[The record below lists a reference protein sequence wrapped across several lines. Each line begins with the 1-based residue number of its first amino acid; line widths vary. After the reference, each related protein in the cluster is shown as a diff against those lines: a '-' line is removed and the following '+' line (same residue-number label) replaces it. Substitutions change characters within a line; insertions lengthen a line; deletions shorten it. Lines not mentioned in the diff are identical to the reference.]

1 MLRTN
6 RPSFLNAKVKG
17 STVSS
22 VATNTLASTNA
33 VDALNRM
40 TKPQSQWRIVWRQL
54 RRNRAAMIGAVLL
67 AVEIFVALAAAW
79 VAPYDPYKQQPR
91 SALQPPSREHWFGT
105 DDTGRDLL
113 SRVIYGTRISLRVG
127 LISVGIGGSIG
138 ITLGI
143 AAGYRGGFVD
153 NAIMRGMDLLLAFPG
168 ILLALAIIAIL
179 GPSLFN
185 VMIAVGVSAIPSYT
199 RVARGATLSL
209 RDREFVV
216 SARAIGARD
225 LRITLKYILPNVLP
239 PLIVLATLGIAG
251 AILTAA
257 GLSFI
262 GLGAVPPTPE
272 WGAILTLGRK
282 YINQAWWYTTFPGL
296 AIMVTVLGINML
308 GDALRDALDPR
319 LRR

>member
-1 MLRTN
+1 
-6 RPSFLNAKVKG
+6 V
-17 STVSS
+17 
-22 VATNTLASTNA
+22 
-33 VDALNRM
+33 
-40 TKPQSQWRIVWRQL
+40 
-54 RRNRAAMIGAVLL
+54 
-67 AVEIFVALAAAW
+67 
-79 VAPYDPYKQQPR
+79 VAPYDPYKQNPR
-91 SALQPPSREHWFGT
+91 APLEAPSRDHWFGT
-105 DDTGRDLL
+105 DDSGRDLL

-127 LISVGIGGSIG
+127 LISVGIGGGIG

-143 AAGYRGGFVD
+143 LAGYRGGFLD
-153 NAIMRGMDLLLAFPG
+153 NVIMRAVDLLLAFPG
-168 ILLALAIIAIL
+168 ILLALAIITIL

-185 VMIAVGVSAIPSYT
+185 VMIAVGISAIPSYT
-199 RVARGATLSL
+199 RVARASTLAMK
-209 RDREFVV
+209 DREFVV

-225 LRITLKYILPNVLP
+225 TRITLLYILPNVLP

-296 AIMVTVLGINML
+296 AIMITVLGINML
-308 GDALRDALDPR
+308 GDALRDALDPK

>member
-1 MLRTN
+1 VSTAVTTL
-6 RPSFLNAKVKG
+6 PASVGQIGKV
-17 STVSS
+17 S
-22 VATNTLASTNA
+22 
-33 VDALNRM
+33 
-40 TKPQSQWRIVWRQL
+40 KPQSQWRIVWRQL
-54 RRNRAAMIGAVLL
+54 RRNRAAMIGALLIAFEVVL
-67 AVEIFVALAAAW
+67 ALAAP
-79 VAPYDPYKQQPR
+79 VIAPYDPYDQNPR
-91 SALQPPSREHWFGT
+91 APLQPPSREHWFGT

-127 LISVGIGGSIG
+127 LISVGIGGGIG

-143 AAGYRGGFVD
+143 LAGYRGGFVD
-153 NAIMRGMDLLLAFPG
+153 NLIMRMVDLLLAFPG

-185 VMIAVGVSAIPSYT
+185 VMIAVGISSVPSYT
-199 RVARGATLSL
+199 RVARASTLAL
-209 RDREFVV
+209 KDREFVV

-225 LRITLKYILPNVLP
+225 TRITLLYILPNVLP

-257 GLSFI
+257 GLSFV

-308 GDALRDALDPR
+308 GDALRDALDPK

>member
-1 MLRTN
+1 
-6 RPSFLNAKVKG
+6 V
-17 STVSS
+17 
-22 VATNTLASTNA
+22 
-33 VDALNRM
+33 
-40 TKPQSQWRIVWRQL
+40 I
-54 RRNRAAMIGAVLL
+54 
-67 AVEIFVALAAAW
+67 ALAAP
-79 VAPYDPYKQQPR
+79 VIAPYDPLDQDPR
-91 SALQPPSREHWFGT
+91 AALAAPSRAHPFGT
-105 DDTGRDLL
+105 DDTGRDLF
-113 SRVIYGTRISLRVG
+113 SRVVYGSRISLRVG
-127 LISVGIGGSIG
+127 LISVGIGGGIG
-138 ITLGI
+138 IVLGI
-143 AAGYRGGFVD
+143 VAGYRGGLVD
-153 NAIMRGMDLLLAFPG
+153 NLIMRGMDLLLAFPG

-179 GPSLFN
+179 GPGLYN
-185 VMIAVGVSAIPSYT
+185 VMIAVGIAAIPAYT
-199 RVARGATLSL
+199 RVARASTLAL
-209 RDREFVV
+209 RDRDFVLG
-216 SARAIGARD
+216 ARAVGCGD
-225 LRITLKYILPNVLP
+225 GRITLHYILPNVLP

>member
-1 MLRTN
+1 M
-6 RPSFLNAKVKG
+6 FG
-17 STVSS
+17 
-22 VATNTLASTNA
+22 AT
-33 VDALNRM
+33 
-40 TKPQSQWRIVWRQL
+40 
-54 RRNRAAMIGAVLL
+54 LL
-67 AVEIFVALAAAW
+67 AFEIFLALAAPW
-79 VAPYDPYKQQPR
+79 IVPFDPYKQNPR
-91 SALQPPSREHWFGT
+91 AALQAPSREHWFGT

-143 AAGYRGGFVD
+143 LAGYRGGFVD
-153 NAIMRGMDLLLAFPG
+153 NVIMRAMDLLLAFPG

-185 VMIAVGVSAIPSYT
+185 VMIAVGVSSIPSYT
-199 RVARGATLSL
+199 RVARGATLAL
-209 RDREFVV
+209 RDRDFVV
-216 SARAIGARD
+216 GARAIGARD
-225 LRITLKYILPNVLP
+225 ARITMKYILPNVLP

>member
-1 MLRTN
+1 M
-6 RPSFLNAKVKG
+6 
-17 STVSS
+17 SS
-22 VATNTLASTNA
+22 ATTTNTLAAPA
-33 VDALNRM
+33 VPNGLGQF
-40 TKPQSQWRIVWRQL
+40 TKPQSQWSIVWRQL
-54 RRNRAAMIGAVLL
+54 RRNPAAMIGAGLVLL
-67 AVEIFVALAAAW
+67 ELLIAFAAP
-79 VAPYDPYKQQPR
+79 VIAPYDPFDQDPR
-91 SALQPPSREHWFGT
+91 AALKPPSREHLFGT

-113 SRVIYGTRISLRVG
+113 SRVIYGTQISLRVG
-127 LISVGIGGSIG
+127 LISVGIGGAIG

-143 AAGYRGGFVD
+143 LAGFRGGMID
-153 NAIMRGMDLLLAFPG
+153 STIMRFMDLLLAFPG

-179 GPSLFN
+179 GPGLFN
-185 VMIAVGVSAIPSYT
+185 VMIAVGISSIPSYT
-199 RVARGATLSL
+199 RVARGSTLAL
-209 RDREFVV
+209 RDREFVLG
-216 SARAIGARD
+216 ARATGCDDAH
-225 LRITLKYILPNVLP
+225 ITLKYILPNVLP

-262 GLGAVPPTPE
+262 GLGAVPPAPE

-296 AIMVTVLGINML
+296 AIVVTVLGINML

>member
-1 MLRTN
+1 
-6 RPSFLNAKVKG
+6 
-17 STVSS
+17 
-22 VATNTLASTNA
+22 
-33 VDALNRM
+33 M

-54 RRNRAAMIGAVLL
+54 RRNRAAMIGATLL
-67 AVEIFVALAAAW
+67 AIEIFVALAAPW

-91 SALQPPSREHWFGT
+91 SALQPPSRDHWFGT

-127 LISVGIGGSIG
+127 LISVGIGGTIG
-138 ITLGI
+138 ISLGI

-153 NAIMRGMDLLLAFPG
+153 NVIMRAMDLLLAFPG
-168 ILLALAIIAIL
+168 ILLALAIITIL

-185 VMIAVGVSAIPSYT
+185 VMIAVGISAIPSYT

-296 AIMVTVLGINML
+296 AIMVTVLGINMV

>member
-1 MLRTN
+1 M
-6 RPSFLNAKVKG
+6 
-17 STVSS
+17 SS
-22 VATNTLASTNA
+22 VANSQSLTSGAA
-33 VDALNRM
+33 VGGFHQM

-54 RRNRAAMIGAVLL
+54 RRNRAAMIGATLL
-67 AVEIFVALAAAW
+67 AIEIFVALAAPW

-91 SALQPPSREHWFGT
+91 SALQPPSRDHWFGT

-127 LISVGIGGSIG
+127 LISVGIGGTIG
-138 ITLGI
+138 ISLGI

-153 NAIMRGMDLLLAFPG
+153 NVIMRAMDLLLAFPG
-168 ILLALAIIAIL
+168 ILLALAIITIL

-185 VMIAVGVSAIPSYT
+185 VMIAVGISAIPSYT

-296 AIMVTVLGINML
+296 AIMVTVLGINMV

>member
-1 MLRTN
+1 M
-6 RPSFLNAKVKG
+6 S
-17 STVSS
+17 
-22 VATNTLASTNA
+22 
-33 VDALNRM
+33 
-40 TKPQSQWRIVWRQL
+40 KPQSQWRIVWRQL
-54 RRNRAAMIGAVLL
+54 RRNKAAMIGATLL
-67 AVEIFVALAAAW
+67 AFEIFLALAAPW
-79 VAPYDPYKQQPR
+79 IVPFDPYKQNPKA
-91 SALQPPSREHWFGT
+91 ALQAPSREHWFGT

-143 AAGYRGGFVD
+143 IAGYRGGFVD
-153 NAIMRGMDLLLAFPG
+153 NVIMRAMDLLLAFPG

-185 VMIAVGVSAIPSYT
+185 VMIAVGISAIPSYT
-199 RVARGATLSL
+199 RVARGATLAL
-209 RDREFVV
+209 RDRDFVV
-216 SARAIGARD
+216 GARAIGARD
-225 LRITLKYILPNVLP
+225 ARITMKYILPNVLP